1 MKKILSNLEA
11 LKLRFSIDQEII
23 VDVAVLF
30 RLSDRIVNDVSTR
43 K

>member
-1 MKKILSNLEA
+1 MKKILFNLEV
-11 LKLRFSIDQEII
+11 LKLHFSIDQEII

-30 RLSDRIVNDVSTR
+30 LLSDQIANDVSTR